1 MLVVD
6 EVGVDDLRDFGFLLL
21 LGYLVAEV
29 GWQGADFLRGDC
41 GGPDLLLR
49 DELGHVV
56 AEAVVHPMRIL
67 HKLITDLLLHLRLDG
82 TGPGMHVPGGLQKHP
97 QGFESFGSEP
107 SMIVLFAYL
116 TTQVPVNSL
125 E

>member
-1 MLVVD
+1 MVID
-6 EVGVDDLRDFGFLLL
+6 EVGVDDLGDLDFFLL

-29 GWQGADFLRGDC
+29 GWQGADFLGGDS
-41 GGPDLLLR
+41 GGLDLLLR

-56 AEAVVHPMRIL
+56 TEAVVHPMRVL
-67 HKLITDLLLHLRLDG
+67 HKFIADLLLQLRLDG
-82 TGPGMHVPGGLQKHP
+82 AHPGMHIPRCLQKHP

-116 TTQVPVNSL
+116 TTKIPVNSL